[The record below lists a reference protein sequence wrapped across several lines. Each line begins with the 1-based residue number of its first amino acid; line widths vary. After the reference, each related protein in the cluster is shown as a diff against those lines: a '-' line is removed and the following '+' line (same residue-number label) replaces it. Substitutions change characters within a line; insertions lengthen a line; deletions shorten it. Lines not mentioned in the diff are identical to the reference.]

1 MASPAAPAP
10 IDLTQFHRV
19 FFEEAAEHLSDLEHR
34 LVRIDPAAPPAEELN
49 AIFRAAHS
57 IKGGS
62 GTFGFHDMAA
72 VTHAAE
78 SLLDRVRHGELAL
91 SAAMVD
97 VILEACDV
105 LRGQLE
111 HHRDGADPAGTD
123 VDTMCARIRAV
134 EAAAAGGTAAVP
146 KSAPATDAGKSAPRR
161 MRTLVVA
168 FPMPTDGHSSL
179 DGLKAGL
186 TDLGRVES
194 LGTTDDGRIRWALCT
209 DRPEADV
216 RALFEWSTAPE
227 AVEVTEQAGE
237 ASDAGWGLFD
247 GAPGAAPAAPE
258 ACVPADAGWGLFDN
272 APGNGG
278 TPAPAAAKAPPAAAA
293 AAARKPAAQTDSSIR
308 VSVDKVD
315 QLINLV
321 GELVIT
327 QSMLAQSASQIDPA
341 IAERLQAGL
350 AQFERNTRD
359 LQEAVLAVRM
369 MPIAIVFNRF
379 PRVVRDLAAR
389 LGKEVELVID
399 GEGTELDKGLIE
411 KLSDPLTHLVRNSL
425 DHGVESV
432 ESRLAAGKPAKGR
445 ILLSAA
451 HRGGSVV
458 IRVEDDGAGLDRAR
472 ILAKARE
479 RGMDVPD
486 TMPDAEVWAL
496 IFEAGFST
504 AKEVTDVS
512 GRGVGMDVVRRNIE
526 SLGGRVEIEST
537 AGQGSRFSIR
547 LPLTL
552 AILDGMSVGIDGGT
566 YILPLGNVVESMR
579 ASSLEVKSIS
589 GAGNVVSVRGAYLPV
604 VSLAGVFGVAGR
616 ADRGND
622 GILVIVESDGVSAAL
637 EVDELLGQHQVVIK
651 SLETNYRRVPGV
663 SGATIMGD
671 GRVAL
676 ILDAAQIVRR
686 GRH

>member
-1 MASPAAPAP
+1 MATPATPAP

-34 LVRIDPAAPPAEELN
+34 LVQIDPESPSAEELN

-62 GTFGFHDMAA
+62 GTFGFQDMAS

-91 SAAMVD
+91 SSAIVD
-97 VILEACDV
+97 VILESCDV
-105 LRGQLE
+105 LKAQLA
-111 HHRDGADPAGTD
+111 HHRDGADPAETD
-123 VDTMCARIRAV
+123 VDTICARIRAV
-134 EAAAAGGTAAVP
+134 EAAAAGTSTAAP
-146 KSAPATDAGKSAPRR
+146 ARSPAKSPASAAAAPRQ
-161 MRTLVVA
+161 RTLIIS
-168 FPMPTDGHSSL
+168 FPTPHDGRSSV
-179 DGLKAGL
+179 DGLQASL
-186 TDLGRVES
+186 AE
-194 LGTTDDGRIRWALCT
+194 LGTLEALPASDDGRLRWTLTT
-209 DRPEADV
+209 DRPDQDV
-216 RALFEWSTAPE
+216 RALFEWSTSPE
-227 AVEVTEQAGE
+227 AVEIVESAPEAADAGWGLFSD
-237 ASDAGWGLFD
+237 APATAQPAVDAGWGLFD
-247 GAPGAAPAAPE
+247 TRAAASPTAGGAA
-258 ACVPADAGWGLFDN
+258 
-272 APGNGG
+272 
-278 TPAPAAAKAPPAAAA
+278 KPAAAA
-293 AAARKPAAQTDSSIR
+293 PRKQTAQPDTSIR

-327 QSMLAQSASQIDPA
+327 QSMLAQSASQLDPA

-369 MPIAIVFNRF
+369 MPIAVVFNRF
-379 PRVVRDLAAR
+379 PRVVRDLTAK
-389 LGKEVELVID
+389 LGKEVELVIE
-399 GEGTELDKGLIE
+399 GEHTELDKSLIE

-425 DHGVESV
+425 DHGIESV
-432 ESRLAAGKPAKGR
+432 EARTSAGKSAKGR
-445 ILLSAA
+445 ITLSAA

-458 IRVEDDGAGLDRAR
+458 IRVDDDGAGLHRER

-479 RGMDVPD
+479 RGMEVSDD
-486 TMPDAEVWAL
+486 MPDADVWAL

-504 AKEVTDVS
+504 AKEVTEVS

-526 SLGGRVEIEST
+526 ALGGRVEIEST
-537 AGQGSRFSIR
+537 AGLGSRFSIR

-552 AILDGMSVGIDGGT
+552 AILDGMSVGIEGGT
-566 YILPLGNVVESMR
+566 YILPLANVVESMR
-579 ASSLEVKSIS
+579 ASAVARKSIS
-589 GAGNVVSVRGAYLPV
+589 GAGTVVSVRGAYLPV
-604 VSLAGVFGVAGR
+604 VSLASVFGVAER
-616 ADRGND
+616 TDRDDD

-663 SGATIMGD
+663 SGATILGD

>member
-1 MASPAAPAP
+1 MATPATPAP

-34 LVRIDPAAPPAEELN
+34 LVQIDPESPPAEELN

-62 GTFGFHDMAA
+62 GTFGFQDMAS

-91 SAAMVD
+91 SSAIVD
-97 VILEACDV
+97 VILESCDV
-105 LRGQLE
+105 LKEQLA

-123 VDTMCARIRAV
+123 VDTICARIRAV
-134 EAAAAGGTAAVP
+134 EAAASGAGAAESARRVS
-146 KSAPATDAGKSAPRR
+146 KASAPAAPSASPRPQ
-161 MRTLVVA
+161 RTLVIS
-168 FPMPTDGHSSL
+168 FPAPHDGRSSV
-179 DGLKAGL
+179 DGLQASL
-186 TDLGRVES
+186 AE
-194 LGTTDDGRIRWALCT
+194 LGTLEALPAGDDGRLRWTLT
-209 DRPEADV
+209 TERPDQDV
-216 RALFEWSTAPE
+216 RALFEWSTSPE
-227 AVEVTEQAGE
+227 AVEIVESAPEAG
-237 ASDAGWGLFD
+237 DAGWGLF
-247 GAPGAAPAAPE
+247 GEAPAAVQPT
-258 ACVPADAGWGLFDN
+258 ADAGWGLFDTK
-272 APGNGG
+272 AA
-278 TPAPAAAKAPPAAAA
+278 APAGATAGGVPKPAA
-293 AAARKPAAQTDSSIR
+293 AAARKPAAQPDTSIR

-327 QSMLAQSASQIDPA
+327 QSMLAQSASQLDPA

-369 MPIAIVFNRF
+369 MPIAVVFNRF
-379 PRVVRDLAAR
+379 PRVVRDLTAK
-389 LGKEVELVID
+389 LGKEVELVIE
-399 GEGTELDKGLIE
+399 GEHTELDKSLIE

-425 DHGVESV
+425 DHGIESV
-432 ESRLAAGKPAKGR
+432 EARTAAGKSAKGR
-445 ILLSAA
+445 ITLSAA

-458 IRVEDDGAGLDRAR
+458 IRVEDDGAGLHRER

-479 RGMDVPD
+479 RGMEVADDMPD
-486 TMPDAEVWAL
+486 TDVWAL

-504 AKEVTDVS
+504 AKEVTEVS

-526 SLGGRVEIEST
+526 ALGGRVEIEST
-537 AGQGSRFSIR
+537 AGLGSSFSIR

-552 AILDGMSVGIDGGT
+552 AILDGMSVGIEGGT
-566 YILPLGNVVESMR
+566 YILPLANVVESMR
-579 ASSLEVKSIS
+579 ASAVARKSIS
-589 GAGNVVSVRGAYLPV
+589 GAGTVVSVRGAYLPV
-604 VSLAGVFGVAGR
+604 VSLASVFGVCERSDR
-616 ADRGND
+616 ADD

-663 SGATIMGD
+663 SGATILGD